1 MTKLSDL
8 PSNSKRVMKSSKV
21 TTDKAAVEKV
31 VTGKASIRK
40 KSLADKF
47 STTFFGDDLNS
58 VTKYVIQDV
67 MIPAAKSM
75 ISDAVSGGI
84 EMLLFGEK
92 RGRGS
97 SRLGAKSHVS
107 YSSISSGR
115 NMPAPS
121 KRNSRDFDDIL
132 FDDRGDAES
141 VLETLVDL
149 VADYGQATVAD
160 LYDAAGMTSDHTD
173 FNWGWTNLSASVVS
187 RVSGGYMIKF
197 PRVEALR

>member
-1 MTKLSDL
+1 MAVKVSEL
-8 PSNSKRVMKSSKV
+8 PSNSK
-21 TTDKAAVEKV
+21 KAKRATEKASVEKV

-40 KSLADKF
+40 KSLGDKF
-47 STTFFGDDLNS
+47 SETFFGDDLSS

-92 RGRGS
+92 RSRGS
-97 SRLGAKSHVS
+97 SRLGAKSHIS
-107 YSSISSGR
+107 YSSISAGR
-115 NMPAPS
+115 NQPLGN

-132 FDDRGDAES
+132 FDNRGDAEN
-141 VLETLVDL
+141 VLEALVDL

-173 FNWGWTNLSASVVS
+173 FNWGWTNLATSQVS

-197 PRVEALR
+197 PRVEAMR